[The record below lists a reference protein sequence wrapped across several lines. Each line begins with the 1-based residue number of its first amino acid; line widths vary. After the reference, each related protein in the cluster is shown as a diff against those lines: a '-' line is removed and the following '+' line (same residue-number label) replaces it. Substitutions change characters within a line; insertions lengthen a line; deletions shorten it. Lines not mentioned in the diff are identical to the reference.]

1 MSFSV
6 FFLTLWAVF
15 PYQAMKQEEIE
26 RFIKPHVDA
35 NEREEVMDIIN
46 EEIRNGNEDWQSYFT
61 YKKVEVHPDP
71 EAAKRGRP
79 I

>member
-1 MSFSV
+1 MGSISV
-6 FFLTLWAVF
+6 SVMNKEEM
-15 PYQAMKQEEIE
+15 AMKQEEIE